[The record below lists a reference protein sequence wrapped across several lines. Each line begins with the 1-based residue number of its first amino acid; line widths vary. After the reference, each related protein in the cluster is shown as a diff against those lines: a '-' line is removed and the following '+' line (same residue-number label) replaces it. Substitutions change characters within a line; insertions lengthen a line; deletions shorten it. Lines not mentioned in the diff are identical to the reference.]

1 VTILCWLDRISASD
15 RPLVGEKAFIA
26 SQLHR
31 RGYPITK
38 GFVILNTVFAE
49 FLETINA
56 SDSILADFPQSS
68 LYLDVDDAKA
78 LQLVAQE
85 SRRAILKAAIPASW
99 QEELENAVAQLS
111 ADTLIWRFSLPEN
124 LARRSLCLFSAP
136 ISGISPY
143 KLENAI
149 KKAWSE
155 LFTARSLFYWRR
167 MGIGLEKIQ
176 LSLLVQPLLNAN
188 CAGNVLINPD
198 RWQIQATWGLGQSL
212 TNGEVAPDIYI
223 IDRSGQLLSR
233 QLGHK
238 FHAYHLNPDN
248 HLVSAQLL
256 SQELQ
261 ESYCLDNLAI
271 DRLCQLIQSL
281 LAEKPTL
288 TSIEWIMTG
297 DSQLYLINC
306 HSQEINPITR
316 HYPLRGLAAS
326 PGVVSG
332 VAKII
337 TNFDSA
343 AEIFRDS
350 ILVTSNLPPQK
361 LPHLR
366 QIKAMITEQGG
377 LTSHGAILARELGIP
392 AIVGVTDATE
402 IIQSGEIILVDGT
415 RGIIS
420 QALTETISLAA
431 EQPQSNSTEAIATR
445 LMVNISQTESIVR
458 IQNLPIDGIGLLR
471 SEWMILELL
480 SQRSL
485 ETWLTPKHQE
495 EFIERLSNLIEQ
507 FATSVAPRPLFY
519 RSFDGKQPLNSP
531 DSRGTHGYLLDPTLF
546 DLELQALR
554 RVQTTTAT
562 NINLLLPF
570 VRGIEEFIFCR
581 QRVQSALLTQVPSFQ
596 LGIMVEVPGVIF
608 QLADYIQAGVQAIA
622 IGTNDLTQLLLGSD
636 REHFSEYFNAGHP
649 AVREALKQI
658 ITQAKLLQIPC
669 SVCGMAIVQYPDII
683 DDLIAWGVTSLS
695 VDSEAILA
703 TREAII
709 RAERRFLLENTREGY
724 K

>member
-26 SQLHR
+26 SQLHQ
-31 RGYPITK
+31 RGYPIIK
-38 GFVILNTVFAE
+38 GFAIFNRVFAE

-56 SDSILADFPQSS
+56 ADSLLIDFPQSS

-85 SRRAILKAAIPASW
+85 SRRAILQAEIPTIW
-99 QEELENAVAQLS
+99 LEELGAAVAQLS
-111 ADTLIWRFSLPEN
+111 TDTLVWRFSLPAN
-124 LARRSLCLFSAP
+124 LARRTLGLFSAP
-136 ISGISPY
+136 ISGIGTDN
-143 KLENAI
+143 LENAF
-149 KKAWSE
+149 KQAWAE

-176 LSLLVQPLLNAN
+176 LSLLVQPLLKAN

-198 RWQIQATWGLGQSL
+198 NWQIQAVWGLGQSL
-212 TNGEVAPDIYI
+212 VNGEVAPDTYI

-233 QLGHK
+233 QLGNK
-238 FHAYHLNPDN
+238 SRAYYLDSAANI
-248 HLVSAQLL
+248 VSVQLL
-256 SQELQ
+256 SPSLQ
-261 ESYCLDNLAI
+261 ESYCLDNFAI
-271 DRLCQLIQSL
+271 ARLCQLVQSL
-281 LAEKPTL
+281 LTEKPTL
-288 TSIEWIMTG
+288 TSIEWLMTL
-297 DSQLYLINC
+297 DSQIYILNC
-306 HSQEINPITR
+306 HSQEITATKS

-326 PGVVSG
+326 PGLVSG

-337 TNFDSA
+337 DDFDSPG
-343 AEIFRDS
+343 ENLQDC
-350 ILVTSNLPPQK
+350 ILVTSHLPPQK

-366 QIKAMITEQGG
+366 QIRAMITEQGG
-377 LTSHGAILARELGIP
+377 MTSHGAILARELGIP
-392 AIVGVTDATE
+392 AIVGVTNATQM
-402 IIQSGEIILVDGT
+402 IRSGEIILVDGT

-420 QALTETISLAA
+420 PASEDKISLPP
-431 EQPQSNSTEAIATR
+431 QPPTGNNTAAIATR
-445 LMVNISQTESIVR
+445 LMVNISQTESIAR

-485 ETWLTPKHQE
+485 ETWLTPEHQE
-495 EFIERLSNLIEQ
+495 EFIGRLSDLIGQ
-507 FATSVAPRPLFY
+507 FANSIRPRPLFY
-519 RSFDGKQPLNSP
+519 RSFDGTKPNSSP
-531 DSRGTHGYLLDPTLF
+531 DSRGTHGYILDPTLF

-570 VRGIEEFIFCR
+570 VRGVEEFIFCR

-596 LGIMVEVPGVIF
+596 LGMMVEVPGVIF
-608 QLADYIQAGVQAIA
+608 QLGDYIKAGVQWLA

-636 REHFSEYFNAGHP
+636 REHFSEYFNALHP
-649 AVREALKQI
+649 AVLEALKQI

-669 SVCGMAIVQYPDII
+669 SVCGMAIVQYPEII

-695 VDSEAILA
+695 VDTEAILA
-703 TREAII
+703 TREAIV
-709 RAERRFLLENTREGY
+709 RAERRFLLENNR
-724 K
+724 